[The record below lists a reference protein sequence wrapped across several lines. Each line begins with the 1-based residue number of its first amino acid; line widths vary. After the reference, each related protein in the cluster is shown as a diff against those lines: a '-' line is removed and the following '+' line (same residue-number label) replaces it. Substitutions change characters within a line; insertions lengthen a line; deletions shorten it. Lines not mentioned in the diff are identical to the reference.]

1 MIKRGII
8 HKSQKELYFVLV
20 DNKSYKSKARGIFRD
35 KNIKPLVGDQVE
47 ITILNED
54 EAIIDRVL
62 ERTSQLTRPAVANVD
77 QILLV
82 LTLKSPNLN
91 YTLVDK
97 YLIML
102 EHYGLDLIM
111 VFNKIDLLEPHHI
124 QSLMR
129 EYMMTSYKIFFT
141 SALEAKGI
149 DNLKKELK
157 GKISALAGPSGVGKS
172 SLINILTENQQELE
186 TGIISRKTGRGKHTT
201 RHTELFEIF
210 DNSFILDTPGFSS
223 LDLSFIEDEN
233 QIRYFYPEFMKIQ
246 ANCKFQNCQ
255 HMNEPD
261 CAVKDALENGLISKR
276 RYENYLLIR
285 EEIKKNRR
293 Y

>member
-62 ERTSQLTRPAVANVD
+62 ERTSQLIRPAVANVD

-172 SLINILTENQQELE
+172 SLINSLTENQQELE

-255 HMNEPD
+255 HMNEPY

>member
-172 SLINILTENQQELE
+172 SLINSLTENQQELE